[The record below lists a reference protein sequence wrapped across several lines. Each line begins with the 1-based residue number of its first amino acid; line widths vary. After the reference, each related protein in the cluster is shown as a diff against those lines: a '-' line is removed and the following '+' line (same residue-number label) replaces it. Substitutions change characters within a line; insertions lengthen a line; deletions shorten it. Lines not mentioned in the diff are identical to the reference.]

1 MLARRHG
8 VSLRVCG
15 QGPPVVVIPGMEGSG
30 ESCLDV
36 VLPVVRTG
44 IRVPVE
50 APGGLGGAFAGTPG
64 RSPDAE
70 TGASGGRVIL
80 VDYSAERHRLL
91 GQLVGT
97 IAGLLRQVLP
107 PDEPVVWW
115 GQSFGNLLIALV
127 RQRLDLAP
135 GRAVLVSPFTGL
147 PAVRVRIGH
156 VAMALTPS
164 SVYASTARPTGRLL
178 FGPDPDDAGGPFFGA
193 LAAMHPLTVRRR
205 MGWLAGQDFASAF
218 LALRDPLGVWLGDR
232 DRLVDLPRQL
242 AFFSALA
249 RRPGDRLTVVGG
261 CGHVVLP
268 LQAMESVRTGVRD
281 WLNLNPPSDAR
292 QQ

>member
-1 MLARRHG
+1 MTGRWTVLARRHG

-127 RQRLDLAP
+127 RQRLDLARGAGGAGEP
-135 GRAVLVSPFTGL
+135 FYRSSGRTRTHRSCCDGAHSVERLREYGSTHRAVAFRSG
-147 PAVRVRIGH
+147 
-156 VAMALTPS
+156 S
-164 SVYASTARPTGRLL
+164 
-178 FGPDPDDAGGPFFGA
+178 
-193 LAAMHPLTVRRR
+193 RRCR
-205 MGWLAGQDFASAF
+205 
-218 LALRDPLGVWLGDR
+218 R
-232 DRLVDLPRQL
+232 
-242 AFFSALA
+242 AFFS
-249 RRPGDRLTVVGG
+249 
-261 CGHVVLP
+261 
-268 LQAMESVRTGVRD
+268 VR
-281 WLNLNPPSDAR
+281 
-292 QQ
+292 